1 MITPKRLAHL
11 VLRVRDINC
20 SEKFY
25 TDVLGLKVTSREMG
39 MVFMSARNR
48 PSHELA
54 LAPTRTVTPAPEIGC
69 VGLSHFA
76 WEMNSFEELKKIYE
90 HLKEQRVNIT
100 GIGDHGISL
109 GVYFQDPDG
118 NKVEV
123 FYELPKEQ
131 WPTDGLFHGKFPLSL
146 EEDGGP

>member
-1 MITPKRLAHL
+1 MVAPKRLAHL
-11 VLRVRDINC
+11 VLRVRDISR
-20 SEKFY
+20 SEEFY

-39 MVFMSARNR
+39 MVFMSARLR

-54 LAPTRTVTPAPEIGC
+54 LAPVRTDSPESVIGGA
-69 VGLSHFA
+69 GLSHFA
-76 WEMNSFEELKKIYE
+76 WEMGSFEELQRIYK
-90 HLKEQRVNIT
+90 HLKDRRVNIT

-118 NKVEV
+118 NRVEV

-131 WPTDGLFHGKFPLSL
+131 WPTDGLFQGKFPMRLDD
-146 EEDGGP
+146 DGGT